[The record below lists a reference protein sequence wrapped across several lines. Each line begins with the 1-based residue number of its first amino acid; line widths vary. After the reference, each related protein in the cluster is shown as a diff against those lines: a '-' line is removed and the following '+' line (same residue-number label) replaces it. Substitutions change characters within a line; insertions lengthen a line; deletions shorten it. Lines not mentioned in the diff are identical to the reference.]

1 MLFGPPPEDQAPEAP
16 PAPLACLNCGAALRP
31 EYIYCTN
38 CGARP
43 PSAGGFCTRCGT
55 KLDSSFR
62 FCTNCGL
69 DVSGITGAAYVPA
82 PGAYPVHFDVQY
94 PEKLSRLLIFVKWLL
109 AFPQYFVVY
118 ALGAVISV
126 VTFICFFAI
135 LFTGRYPRGLFNLVV
150 GFTRW
155 GANVSAYTSLM
166 RDEYPPFSMDAGQ
179 YPAAFEVEYPERLSR
194 WKIFFKW
201 LLIIPNQ
208 IVVSLLGLVAF
219 FVTFLAWWAILF
231 TGRYPRGFFNFNVGV
246 IRWTLR
252 AGAYTNL
259 LRDEYP
265 PYSMS
270 ADAKPSGWKAI
281 VIGAVAGIFAIA
293 TMIGAIVAIST
304 IDPQTEVVVVDYE
317 SLETGAGFQPPA
329 VTVEGTRVSL
339 NGVEDPYEDVFTPD
353 TDDSRLVAFTLNIR
367 NEDALFTSVDYTT
380 FRLEDSLGDSYDAI
394 EVQTDPLLFD
404 DQLSDGQSVTAEVI
418 FEVPSRA
425 DPESLT
431 YSPGFAQFVPFGE
444 RVRYEFR

>member
-1 MLFGPPPEDQAPEAP
+1 MLFGPSPEDQAPEVPQAP
-16 PAPLACLNCGAALRP
+16 QTCLNCGATLQP
-31 EYIYCTN
+31 DYVYCTN
-38 CGARP
+38 CGTR

-55 KLDSSFR
+55 KLDPSFR

-82 PGAYPVHFDVQY
+82 PGSYPVQFDVQY

-109 AFPQYFVVY
+109 AIPQYLVVY
-118 ALGAVISV
+118 ALGSVISV

-135 LFTGRYPRGLFNLVV
+135 LFTGRYPRGLFNMVV

-166 RDEYPPFSMDAGQ
+166 RDEYPPFSMDPGQ
-179 YPAAFEVEYPERLSR
+179 YPATFEVEYPERLSR
-194 WKIFFKW
+194 WKIFVKW

-208 IVVSLLGLVAF
+208 IVLGLLAFVGF

-265 PYSMS
+265 PYSMRPE
-270 ADAKPSGWKAI
+270 AKASGWKAI
-281 VIGAVAGIFAIA
+281 AIGIVAGIFAIA
-293 TMIGAIVAIST
+293 TMIAALVAIST
-304 IDPQTEVVVVDYE
+304 IDPQTEVVIVDYQR
-317 SLETGAGFQPPA
+317 LETGAGFQPPP
-329 VTVEGTRVSL
+329 VSVDGTRVAL
-339 NGVEDPYEDVFTPD
+339 NDVEDPYEGFFSPESD
-353 TDDSRLVAFTLNIR
+353 TRFVAFTMNIT
-367 NEDALFTSVDYTT
+367 NEDALFTTVDYTA
-380 FRLEDSLGDSYDAI
+380 FDLEDSLGDSYEPVEI
-394 EVQTDPLLFD
+394 ITDPSLGFD
-404 DQLSDGQSVTAEVI
+404 NQLGQDESVVAEVI
-418 FEVPSRA
+418 FDVPAGA

-431 YSPGFAQFVPFGE
+431 YSPGFAQFLPIGE
-444 RVRYEFR
+444 RVRFEFR